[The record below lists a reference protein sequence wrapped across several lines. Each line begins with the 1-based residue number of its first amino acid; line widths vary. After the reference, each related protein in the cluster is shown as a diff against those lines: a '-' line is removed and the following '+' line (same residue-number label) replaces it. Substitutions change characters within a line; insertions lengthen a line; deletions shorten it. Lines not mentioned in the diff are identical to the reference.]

1 MAPNLADMPLGPLPS
16 LPQPDRDGIRTRE
29 PIPAGRFILGNRVL
43 VPMKGPKGIGIYI
56 QSQESADAIDFHP
69 CEGRGGGGRGGGGGG
84 AAATSKGRQRLQS
97 SGQDPSTYIPYDPPQ
112 AQQARGGTDPVDPA
126 WKDLLMELSV
136 LDTSTLGERERYEL
150 SIGRVFPMLKYI
162 RDVPG
167 EAGREWHGR
176 MMVVV
181 EKLGMSGKFGDLD
194 LGRPKGLFDDF
205 GL

>member
-1 MAPNLADMPLGPLPS
+1 MPLGPLPS
-16 LPQPDRDGIRTRE
+16 LPQPDRDGTRTRE

-43 VPMKGPKGIGIYI
+43 VPMNGPKGIGIYI
-56 QSQESADAIDFHP
+56 QSEESADIIDFHP
-69 CEGRGGGGRGGGGGG
+69 CEGRGGGGGEGGGG
-84 AAATSKGRQRLQS
+84 AAATSESRQRL
-97 SGQDPSTYIPYDPPQ
+97 Q
-112 AQQARGGTDPVDPA
+112 AQQARGGADPVDPA

-136 LDTSTLGERERYEL
+136 LDTSILGERERYEL

-176 MMVVV
+176 TMVVV

-194 LGRPKGLFDDF
+194 LGRRKGLFDDF